1 MKMNKAE
8 WRLTSP
14 QASVKQWLIEKYLGY
29 KYTLY
34 FTAQCTTAAKAGA
47 IIGKVMPE
55 IDAKSRAFFLLKVFS
70 TPPVGKRVP
79 GKGSTA
85 HSTDGKIGTFRV
97 KFCAFKTYKEA
108 QTYVN
113 SLGLTEAQ
121 KTQVEI
127 GEL

>member
-1 MKMNKAE
+1 MRLNKYE
-8 WRLTSP
+8 WRAKSP
-14 QASVKQWLIEKYLGY
+14 RASLKQWLAEKYCGY

-47 IIGKVMPE
+47 IIGKVLPE
-55 IDAKSRAFFLLKVFS
+55 LDAKSRAFFLAQVFS

-85 HSTDGKIGTFRV
+85 HSTDAKKGTFRV
-97 KFCAFKTYKEA
+97 KFCAFKTYEEA
-108 QTYVN
+108 QTFVN
-113 SLGLTEAQ
+113 SLGLTDAQ

-127 GEL
+127 KEL